1 MIRAL
6 IFDFD
11 GLILDTERAIYQSW
25 RELYQEYHCDLPIES
40 WAQIIG
46 VPPGTFDPFS
56 LLEEQLGHAVN
67 RAALSPKRRARED
80 ELNARQPILPG
91 VEVYI
96 AEAKRLGLRLGI
108 ASSSSCK
115 WVTGHLG
122 RLGLLPHFD
131 CIRAS
136 DDVEHAKPD
145 PDLYLSVL
153 ECLNVEPHQ
162 AIALEDSPNGV
173 LAAKRAGLFCVAVPN
188 PLTRELPLD
197 HADLRLDSL
206 AELPLEELLRNAEA
220 L

>member
-11 GLILDTERAIYQSW
+11 GLILDTEGPIYQSW
-25 RELYQEYHCDLPIES
+25 RELFQKYDCDLRLET
-40 WAQIIG
+40 WAKIIG
-46 VPPGTFDPFS
+46 VPVGTLDPFT
-56 LLEEQLGHAVN
+56 LLEEKLGYPVD
-67 RAALSPKRRARED
+67 RAALSPERRARED
-80 ELNARQPILPG
+80 ELNARQPVLPG
-91 VEVYI
+91 VEAYI
-96 AEAKRLGLRLGI
+96 AEAKRLGLGLAI

-115 WVTGHLG
+115 WITRHLT
-122 RLGLLPHFD
+122 RLGLLSHFD

-136 DDVEHAKPD
+136 DDVDRAKPD
-145 PDLYLSVL
+145 PDLYLSAL

-173 LAAKRAGLFCVAVPN
+173 MAAKRAGLFCVAVPN

-197 HADLRLDSL
+197 HADLRLDTL
-206 AELPLEELLRNAEA
+206 AEMPLEELLRKAEA